1 MHHADLFFLFPT
13 ELSNSGSS
21 QNLSTEESDYDG
33 ILESDDEAI
42 SESSNLE
49 LENSKSENKVQI
61 CPHCNETCKGHLK
74 QHVIVCKIY
83 YR

>member
-1 MHHADLFFLFPT
+1 MN
-13 ELSNSGSS
+13 NSGSS
-21 QNLSTEESDYDG
+21 QNLSTEESDSKESDYDE
-33 ILESDDEAI
+33 ILESDDEAVL
-42 SESSNLE
+42 ESPDLSKNLG
-49 LENSKSENKVQI
+49 LENSKSEIKVQI